1 MKMERQMTSILPPIH
16 PGEILMEEFLVPMDM
31 SAGTLA
37 KALGVPRTRVER
49 LVTKK
54 TGITPDT
61 ALRLAKYLG
70 TSPEFWMN
78 MQSGYDL
85 KTAAASGRIDF
96 DKIEAVRNDNYA
108 EVRLTA

>member
-1 MKMERQMTSILPPIH
+1 
-16 PGEILMEEFLVPMDM
+16 MEEFLAPMDM
-31 SAGTLA
+31 SAGALA

-61 ALRLAKYLG
+61 ALRLAKYLR

-78 MQSGYDL
+78 MQNDYDL
-85 KTAAASGRIDF
+85 KIAAASGGLDL
-96 DKIEAVRNDNYA
+96 DEIEAVSKDNYA
-108 EVRLTA
+108 EVRLGA

>member
-1 MKMERQMTSILPPIH
+1 MASILPPIH
-16 PGEILMEEFLVPMDM
+16 PGEILMEEFLVPMKM

-54 TGITPDT
+54 TGISPDT
-61 ALRLAKYLG
+61 ALRLAKYLR

-85 KTAAASGRIDF
+85 KTAAASGGLDL
-96 DKIEAVRNDNYA
+96 DKIEALNNDNFA
-108 EVRLTA
+108 EVRLSA